1 MTIKI
6 LKINLEY
13 GIRDHCSG
21 FASGIRPFG
30 SAAKRS
36 SGNRR
41 SCRHPVKYYLRRFL
55 ATLIDSLILGTVSFF
70 INLVPSI
77 VLGLSSAPVVPGQ
90 NGTLAISPVALIVS
104 SIVSLA
110 ILAIELGYFIFFIG
124 SRGQTLGKM
133 AMGIRVV
140 KIGTNEAPGYGK
152 AFLREVVG
160 KFVSSLVL
168 FLGYFWML
176 WDSKKQTWHDKIAG
190 TVVIKTS

>member
-1 MTIKI
+1 MESVTTAQVLPPVSDPSVVPQKEAPAIAVAAGTPSSI
-6 LKINLEY
+6 IY
-13 GIRDHCSG
+13 AG
-21 FASGIRPFG
+21 FW
-30 SAAKRS
+30 
-36 SGNRR
+36 
-41 SCRHPVKYYLRRFL
+41 RRFL

-168 FLGYFWML
+168 LLGYFWML